1 MYYPM
6 RNHLVDFLVNRSKDL
21 QVQASSH
28 GLKDFQPALI
38 RPGIDTKSALLI
50 ET

>member
-21 QVQASSH
+21 QVKAASGELASY
-28 GLKDFQPALI
+28 KPLI
-38 RPGIDTKSALLI
+38 VLPGVK
-50 ET
+50 ETITQ